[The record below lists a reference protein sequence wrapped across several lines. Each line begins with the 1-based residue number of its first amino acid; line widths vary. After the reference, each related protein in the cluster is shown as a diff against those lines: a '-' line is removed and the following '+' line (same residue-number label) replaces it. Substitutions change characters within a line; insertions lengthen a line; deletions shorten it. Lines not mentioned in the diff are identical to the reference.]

1 MSGIFRT
8 GAGLRNRILMKTIL
22 IPAVLLRKMQ
32 NLLEKLEFKLIGVYE
47 NKHGSKKLIDELKKL
62 GYYR

>member
-1 MSGIFRT
+1 
-8 GAGLRNRILMKTIL
+8 MKTIL

-32 NLLEKLEFKLIGVYE
+32 NLLEKLEFKLIGIYE

-62 GYYR
+62 GYYK

>member
-1 MSGIFRT
+1 MK
-8 GAGLRNRILMKTIL
+8 AILL
-22 IPAVLLRKMQ
+22 PAVLLQKMQ
-32 NLLEKLEFKLIGVYE
+32 NLLAKLEDELLKSYG